1 MKKAWIL
8 KLIVICS
15 FVLLGE
21 RVSTH
26 SDFTT
31 SSRPFLHATADHS
44 DAIVAIELEDE
55 VEDDAL
61 SFFCL
66 PSTLNWKVLSALF
79 FSLSVTAFFAVQ
91 FSHPLPAFLRFQ
103 NLRL

>member
-8 KLIVICS
+8 KLIFICS
-15 FVLLGE
+15 FLLLSE
-21 RVSTH
+21 RLSTSPH
-26 SDFTT
+26 FQ
-31 SSRPFLHATADHS
+31 SSPHASLHATSDHS
-44 DAIVAIELEDE
+44 DLIVAIELEDE

-66 PSTLNWKVLSALF
+66 PSTLNWKVLSVLC